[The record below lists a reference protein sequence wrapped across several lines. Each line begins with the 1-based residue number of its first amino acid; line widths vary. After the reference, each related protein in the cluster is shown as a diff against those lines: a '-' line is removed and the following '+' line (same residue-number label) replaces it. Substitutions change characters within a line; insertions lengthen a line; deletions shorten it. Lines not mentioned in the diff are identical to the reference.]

1 MFKLQTIFRYLTG
14 QAFTLHIDSG
24 GGGNTGGGTT
34 VQDLPEWAKPYAKN
48 ALEKSA
54 ALSEKPYQAYE
65 GPRISGFSPMQLQSQ
80 QAAANM
86 APSAATGAG
95 IDVAAEVAGRGLG
108 AAYQPG
114 QFQNQFQA
122 PGEYQAGRFGAR
134 SIRAPQLQQFQM
146 GPAERVGVDS
156 FTQPGTAE
164 GYMSPYMQNVVDI
177 QQREARRASDIAR
190 QGQQAQAVGAGA
202 FGGSRQGLV
211 EAERQRNLATQLG
224 DIQAT
229 GQQAAFNAAQ
239 QQFNAEQARNLA
251 AQQANQ
257 GAGLTVGQQNL
268 AALLGVQN
276 LGAQQGLQAQ
286 QLNQAAQLQAQQLGE
301 QSRQFGYG
309 KGLEAAGLG
318 AQYGQAA
325 QQLGEQSRQF
335 GAGYGLQGLQ
345 TALQGAGQ
353 LGTLGGQQFQQGMD
367 INKLQNAYGGQQ
379 QALRQQGMDLAYQD
393 FLNEQNYPYKQLG
406 FFSDMIRGL
415 PLGQVTTQQM
425 YQAPGSVAGQVAGLG
440 VGALGLSKFMAE
452 GGLAY
457 ADGGSVDA
465 PDNVERIVS
474 KLSDAQLQQAMKAAQ
489 ARGDTDQLEAIQNEL
504 AMRASERNG
513 MAGAF
518 NQLPQGTQDQ
528 MFTAANG
535 GIVAFSEGGY
545 FQDPMG
551 APSYERSDYS
561 PFKQNIREGEEYS
574 PGLLGM
580 LFGYNRLPAE
590 KQAEAAPAAAT
601 STAATR
607 KDEPAAKPVA
617 KPQVPSGSISSIAK
631 KVAATTGAPE
641 EDFMATYRKLRD
653 EARAE
658 SKEEMKGL
666 NEDVAKLAGR
676 SKEIRDQ
683 GLARALAEFGFGMA
697 AAASKPGAR
706 FIGSAAQA
714 SPTLAASAARTQEL
728 ASAADD
734 NAMRMR
740 MTMKQYEIAQRKG
753 DNQTASQMA
762 AQMRML
768 QQTEKQLALKREE
781 LAQQGAY
788 QQGSLGIQRADLERK
803 IKGDE
808 VRGLQAAAQQRAAD
822 ARMLGETRKIAKD
835 FDDANGRTLRKQ
847 LDEQYGPTKGEYMY
861 NQKRRAYINEQ
872 LQGFR
877 DQRADAN
884 AGVQS
889 VYDLLGRE

>member
-1 MFKLQTIFRYLTG
+1 MNILDLKRKLLPMGNYMV
-14 QAFTLHIDSG
+14 DG
-24 GGGNTGGGTT
+24 GGSSGTGGGT
-34 VQDLPEWAKPYAKN
+34 QIQELPEWARPYAKN
-48 ALEKSA
+48 TLEKGA
-54 ALSEKPYQAYE
+54 ALSEKGYQAYDQ
-65 GPRISGFSPMQLQSQ
+65 PRIAGFSPMQLQAQ
-80 QAAANM
+80 QNAAGM
-86 APSAATGAG
+86 QTSGATGAG
-95 IDVAAEVAGRGLG
+95 IDLAGAAGLG
-108 AAYQPG
+108 ALNTNYQAG

-122 PGEYQAGRFGAR
+122 PDQYQAGRFGAR
-134 SIRAPQLQQFQM
+134 PVRAQGLQQYQM

-156 FTQPGTAE
+156 FTQPGSAE
-164 GYMSPYMQNVVDI
+164 AYMSPYMQNVVDV
-177 QQREARRASDIAR
+177 QQREARRASDIA
-190 QGQQAQAVGAGA
+190 GQEQAAQAVGRGA
-202 FGGSRQGLV
+202 FGGSRDALMR
-211 EAERQRNLATQLG
+211 AERERNLGRQLG

-229 GQQAAFNAAQ
+229 GQQAAFQNAQ
-239 QQFNAEQARNLA
+239 QQFNAEQARQLQ

-301 QSRQFGYG
+301 QSRQFGAG
-309 KGLEAAGLG
+309 QGLQAAGLG

-335 GAGYGLQGLQ
+335 GANLGLQGLQ

-367 INKLQNAYGGQQ
+367 INKLQSAYGGQQ
-379 QALRQQGMDLAYQD
+379 QALRQQGLSQAYED
-393 FLNEQNYPYKQLG
+393 FQNEQNYPYKQLG
-406 FFSDMIRGL
+406 FMSDLIRGL
-415 PLGQVTTQQM
+415 PLGQQTTRSM
-425 YQAPGSVAGQVAGLG
+425 YQAPGSTLGQVAGIG
-440 VGALGLSKFMAE
+440 TGIYGLSKFMAE
-452 GGLAY
+452 GGMAY

-489 ARGDTDQLEAIQNEL
+489 ARGDMDQLEAIQDEL

-518 NQLPQGTQDQ
+518 NQLPQQTQET
-528 MFTAANG
+528 FTAANG

-551 APSYERSDYS
+551 APSYDTSGYS
-561 PFKQNIREGEEYS
+561 PFKQNIREGESYT

-580 LFGYNRLPAE
+580 LFGYNQLPAE
-590 KQAEAAPAAAT
+590 KKTEAAPAAVA

-631 KVAATTGAPE
+631 KVSETTGAPE
-641 EDFMATYRKLRD
+641 EDFMATYRRLRD

-666 NEDVAKLAGR
+666 GEEIGKLAGR

-714 SPTLAASAARTQEL
+714 SPTLAASALRTDEL
-728 ASAADD
+728 ARAADE

-740 MTMKQYEIAQRKG
+740 LTMKQYEIAQRKG

-762 AQMRML
+762 SQMRML
-768 QQTEKQLALKREE
+768 QQTEKQLALKRDE

-788 QQGSLGIQRADLERK
+788 QQGSLAIQRADLARK
-803 IKGDE
+803 EKGDE

-835 FDDANGRTLRKQ
+835 FDDANARTLRKQ

>member
-14 QAFTLHIDSG
+14 QAFTLHMDSG
-24 GGGNTGGGTT
+24 GGGGGGSGTQTT
-34 VQDLPEWAKPYAKN
+34 INELPEWARGYAKN
-48 ALEKSA
+48 TLEKTA

-65 GPRISGFSPMQLQSQ
+65 GARISGFSPMQLQSQ
-80 QAAANM
+80 QNAANM
-86 APSAATGAG
+86 QTSGATGAG
-95 IDVAAEVAGRGLG
+95 INVAAEAAGRGLG
-108 AAYQPG
+108 TNYQAG

-122 PGEYQAGRFGAR
+122 PDQYQAGRF
-134 SIRAPQLQQFQM
+134 RADRIGTQ
-146 GPAERVGVDS
+146 S
-156 FTQPGTAE
+156 FTQPGAAE
-164 GYMSPYMQNVVDI
+164 DYMSPYMQNVVDI
-177 QQREARRASDIAR
+177 QQREARRASQIAG
-190 QGQQAQAVGAGA
+190 QGQQAEAVGRGA
-202 FGGSRQGLV
+202 FGGSRDALMR
-211 EAERQRNLATQLG
+211 AERERNLATQLG

-229 GQQAAFNAAQ
+229 GQQAAFTQAQ
-239 QQFNAEQARNLA
+239 QQFNADQARRLA

-257 GAGLTVGQQNL
+257 QYG
-268 AALLGVQN
+268 
-276 LGAQQGLQAQ
+276 
-286 QLNQAAQLQAQQLGE
+286 LQAQQLGE
-301 QSRQFGYG
+301 QSRQFGAG
-309 KGLEAAGLG
+309 QGLQAASLG

-325 QQLGEQSRQF
+325 QQLGEQSRQY
-335 GAGYGLQGLQ
+335 GAGLGLQGLQ

-379 QALRQQGMDLAYQD
+379 QALRQQGLDMAYQD

-406 FFSDMIRGL
+406 FMSDMIRGL
-415 PLGQVTTQQM
+415 PLGQQSTQTM
-425 YQAPGSVAGQVAGLG
+425 YQAPGSTLGQVAGIG
-440 VGALGLSKFMAE
+440 TGIYGLSKFMAE
-452 GGLAY
+452 GGIAY

-489 ARGDTDQLEAIQNEL
+489 ARGDMDQLEAIQDEL

-518 NQLPQGTQDQ
+518 NQLPQQTQET
-528 MFTAANG
+528 FTAANG

-561 PFKQNIREGEEYS
+561 PFKQNIREGESYT

-580 LFGYNRLPAE
+580 LFGYNQLPAE
-590 KQAEAAPAAAT
+590 KKTEAAPAAVA

-631 KVAATTGAPE
+631 KVSETTGAPE
-641 EDFMATYRKLRD
+641 EDFMATYRRLRD

-666 NEDVAKLAGR
+666 GEEIGKLAGR

-714 SPTLAASAARTQEL
+714 SPTLAASALRTDEL
-728 ASAADD
+728 ARAADE
-734 NAMRMR
+734 NAMKLRL
-740 MTMKQYEIAQRKG
+740 TMKQYEIAQRKG

-762 AQMRML
+762 SQMRML
-768 QQTEKQLALKREE
+768 QQTEKQLALKRDE

-788 QQGSLGIQRADLERK
+788 QQGLLGIQRADLARKER
-803 IKGDE
+803 GDVIRGASAKAQQDAANARMAGE
-808 VRGLQAAAQQRAAD
+808 VRKATL
-822 ARMLGETRKIAKD
+822 D
-835 FDDANGRTLRKQ
+835 FENTYGRSLRKQ
-847 LDEQYGPTKGEYMY
+847 LEEQYGPTKGEYMY
-861 NQKRRAYINEQ
+861 NQRKKAYVNDA
-872 LQGFR
+872 LQVGR
-877 DQRADAN
+877 DQRADTN
-884 AGVQS
+884 AGVQQ
-889 VYDLLGRE
+889 VFDLLNRED